1 MWNIR
6 RMCDW
11 CWCQRKF
18 GSLSPGK
25 AEEERPI
32 AGAGNLVGCFAK
44 VFINVL
50 LIIIFRTPS
59 PFFLQ
64 GQVFLKGGG
73 GLALFLFNFFKV
85 YHFYIQ
91 KLRFSLQNCVTHSKK
106 KKFICHYNFM
116 KKVIRSCL
124 KMIPKISY
132 QLR

>member
-18 GSLSPGK
+18 GSLSPSK

-32 AGAGNLVGCFAK
+32 AGAGNLIGCFAK

-50 LIIIFRTPS
+50 LIIVVWTPP

-64 GQVFLKGGG
+64 DQVFLKGGG

-91 KLRFSLQNCVTHSKK
+91 KLLFFLQNCVTHSKK
-106 KKFICHYNFM
+106 KKIICHYNVM
-116 KKVIRSCL
+116 KKVIRCFL
-124 KMIPKISY
+124 KMIQKISY

>member
-18 GSLSPGK
+18 GSLSPSK

-73 GLALFLFNFFKV
+73 ELALFLFNFSRFIIFTFRNYVSLCKIV
-85 YHFYIQ
+85 
-91 KLRFSLQNCVTHSKK
+91 LRIRRKK
-106 KKFICHYNFM
+106 NLSATI
-116 KKVIRSCL
+116 IL
-124 KMIPKISY
+124 
-132 QLR
+132 